1 MFFQYYP
8 DMRGGVGTLVA
19 GRYLLAE
26 AVGQGGMGR
35 VWRGHDQ
42 LLDRVVAVKEVILP
56 SQTPEGRAE
65 LLARTM
71 REARA
76 AARLDH
82 PGVIT
87 IHDVVEHDGSP
98 WIVMQFV
105 AGTSLRARIEREGR
119 LPSQEVADIGGQ
131 VAEAL
136 AVAHAARIVHRDLK
150 PDNILLSG
158 RRVIVTDFGIAR
170 IMDSATRLT
179 STGMLVGTPA
189 YMAPEQLDGGD
200 AGPAADL
207 WALGATLYTAVEGT
221 PPFAGATMTSLITA
235 ILTKTHPRL
244 RHADV
249 PLAEAVAGLLAK
261 DPARRP
267 DARAAARALAACRAG
282 EAVRDPAASL
292 QPTPTV
298 ARGGAPSQPARPQEP
313 WFLDTVTGGNRR
325 TEGSGEASATK
336 PPPIEARHPS
346 FPGMEWPSAPHPEPA
361 LISQPLSRPVPAR
374 QRRWR
379 LPVVILS
386 AAAVLTALT
395 GAGAALLTSGSHS
408 PGTASSSTRPLTGQ
422 QAGTPTPTI
431 TSTGQHAS
439 TSAPA
444 GPVTTSLLATL
455 TDPNGEWVD
464 SVAFGP
470 DDTLASGDG
479 NGSTYLWN
487 TATGSLIATLP
498 DPNGS
503 GGVDS
508 VAFGPDGTLAVGDG
522 NGSTYLWN
530 TTISSV
536 IATFTDPN
544 GKSADS
550 VAFGP
555 DGSLAVGDGNGST
568 YLWNTTT
575 GNLLA
580 TLTDPDGGSVRDMA
594 FGPDGTLAVADYNQV
609 GPAADADFSGGTYL
623 WNTGTGS
630 LIATLPAPEGAAPM
644 SLAFGPDD
652 TLAVT
657 DVSGGSTYL
666 WNTNTRSVIAT
677 LSPPHGEHPT
687 GVAFSPDGIL
697 AVGDFACFE
706 AACGE
711 APGSTYLWNTA
722 TRSVVATIP
731 SPEGEPP
738 NSVAF
743 GPDDTLAVGDGNGST
758 YLWRVSSGKS

>member
-1 MFFQYYP
+1 LLCFSQYYP
-8 DMRGGVGTLVA
+8 AMRGGVGTLVA

-42 LLDRVVAVKEVILP
+42 LLDRVVAVKEVLLP
-56 SQTPEGRAE
+56 PQAPEGRAE

-105 AGTSLRARIEREGR
+105 AGTSLRAQIERQGR
-119 LPSQEVADIGGQ
+119 LPWREVAGLGEQ

-136 AVAHAARIVHRDLK
+136 AAAHAAGIVHRDLK

-170 IMDSATRLT
+170 IMDSTTRLT
-179 STGMLVGTPA
+179 STGVLVGTPA

-221 PPFAGATMTSLITA
+221 TPFAGATMTALIAA

-249 PLAEAVAGLLAK
+249 LLAETVAGLLAK
-261 DPARRP
+261 EPARRP
-267 DARAAARALAACRAG
+267 DAQAAARALAACRAG
-282 EAVRDPAASL
+282 AAVRDPAASL
-292 QPTPTV
+292 RPTPTV
-298 ARGGAPSQPARPQEP
+298 AAGGSPSQPATPQEP
-313 WFLDTVTGGNRR
+313 WFPDTLTGGNRR
-325 TEGSGEASATK
+325 PEGSGEASAAK
-336 PPPIEARHPS
+336 LPPIAGRHPS
-346 FPGMEWPSAPHPEPA
+346 FPGMHRPSAAHPEPP
-361 LISQPLSRPVPAR
+361 LVSQPPSRPAPAR

-379 LPVVILS
+379 LPAAILA
-386 AAAVLTALT
+386 AAAVLTAMA

-408 PGTASSSTRPLTGQ
+408 PGTASSSTRPPTGQ
-422 QAGTPTPTI
+422 IGTPTPA
-431 TSTGQHAS
+431 SAQTGQHAS
-439 TSAPA
+439 ASAHA

-455 TDPNGEWVD
+455 ADPGGDGGV
-464 SVAFGP
+464 SAVAFGP
-470 DDTLASGDG
+470 DSTLA
-479 NGSTYLWN
+479 T
-487 TATGSLIATLP
+487 
-498 DPNGS
+498 
-503 GGVDS
+503 
-508 VAFGPDGTLAVGDG
+508 GDG

-530 TTISSV
+530 TTTDSLIATLADPRLGVYSVAFGPGGTVAVGEDNGSTYLWNTTIRSV

-544 GKSADS
+544 GESALS
-550 VAFGP
+550 LAFGP

-575 GNLLA
+575 GSLLA
-580 TLTDPDGGSVRDMA
+580 TLPDPDGGSPRDVA
-594 FGPDGTLAVADYNQV
+594 FGPDGTLAVAVYNQV
-609 GPAADADFSGGTYL
+609 GPAAGGHFSGGTYL
-623 WNTGTGS
+623 WNTATGS
-630 LIATLPAPEGAAPM
+630 LLATLPAPQDTAPM
-644 SLAFGPDD
+644 SLAFGPHD

-657 DVSGGSTYL
+657 DVNGSTYL
-666 WNTNTRSVIAT
+666 WNTTTRSVIAT
-677 LSPPHGEHPT
+677 LTAPHGEYPT
-687 GVAFSPDGIL
+687 GVAFSPGGIL
-697 AVGDFACFE
+697 AVADFACLE

-711 APGSTYLWNTA
+711 APATTYLWNTA
-722 TRSVVATIP
+722 TRSVIATIA

-738 NSVAF
+738 DSVAF
-743 GPDDTLAVGDGNGST
+743 GPDDTLAVGDNNGST
-758 YLWRVSSGKS
+758 YLWRIASGKS